1 MDRVLRWPEEIILPN
16 RDIPL
21 TEKTLLLIKPE
32 GIMRGLIGEVISR
45 IEKKGLNIA
54 GIKLLKISKCQSEA
68 LYSMHK
74 MKDFFPKLI
83 DHMTSS
89 PIIAMVIEGPNVVS
103 MIRTMVG
110 ATDPQDAAPGTIRA
124 EFALNKRQNIVHASD
139 SSENAIRE
147 IFIFFKQEEI
157 ISYEKPTEI
166 EFLIEK

>member
-1 MDRVLRWPEEIILPN
+1 
-16 RDIPL
+16 L

-32 GIMRGLIGEVISR
+32 GVMRGLIGEVIAR
-45 IEKKGLNIA
+45 LEKKGLNIA
-54 GIKLLKISKCQSEA
+54 GIKLLKMSKSQSEA

-74 MKDFFPKLI
+74 TKDFFPKLL

-103 MIRTMVG
+103 IIRAMIG

-124 EFALNKRQNIVHASD
+124 EFALNKTQNIVHASD
-139 SSENAIRE
+139 SSENATRE
-147 IFIFFKQEEI
+147 IYIFFNQEEI

-166 EFLIEK
+166 EFLIGKIREK